1 MPSLWPRRVQSR
13 VRSSVVPLMPPV
25 AVWVMSMWVTF
36 SVVADGSGADGVV
49 VCSWRAGEGSVGA
62 VEVEVEVEESS
73 FASAV
78 Y

>member
-1 MPSLWPRRVQSR
+1 
-13 VRSSVVPLMPPV
+13 
-25 AVWVMSMWVTF
+25 MSMWVTF